1 MCVTKKALSPLQSG
15 LTVGSCWTSSA
26 AELLLEAQL
35 LAVVDVVAGASA
47 PNPESKLGFLA
58 AALPLQLFIPRVE
71 DDAAEVGIFPSLLS
85 LLNHLIWEQ
94 ESRKSLGL
102 AYEISYY
109 RFCSIS

>member
-1 MCVTKKALSPLQSG
+1 MKPRSSRLVLIMCASLKKLYRPCSLSG
-15 LTVGSCWTSSA
+15 LTAGSCWTSSA

-71 DDAAEVGIFPSLLS
+71 DDAEEVGIFPSLFAFLS
-85 LLNHLIWEQ
+85 LLYHLI
-94 ESRKSLGL
+94 LGIG
-102 AYEISYY
+102 E
-109 RFCSIS
+109 